1 MVGEGAPRSRLSGT
15 SGSIILTTF
24 PIHEP
29 GKIHSAP
36 LHTETSD
43 QKPDWTLLYSSK
55 ARHSPLHFPA
65 LGFRSVVGTLS
76 LKPMHAWDVGFRQ
89 EVYTDPGILQTPT
102 LLLGNSCSLLRVPA
116 EDELREA
123 AAAGSVLH

>member
-1 MVGEGAPRSRLSGT
+1 MSLARYTVPHCT
-15 SGSIILTTF
+15 
-24 PIHEP
+24 
-29 GKIHSAP
+29 
-36 LHTETSD
+36 
-43 QKPDWTLLYSSK
+43 QKPVIRSQTGPYCIP
-55 ARHSPLHFPA
+55 ARPAQPPHFPA